1 MIKDVS
7 FRVPGGRTIAFV
19 GATGSGKS
27 TLTRLLFRFYDVHSG
42 AVRVDGQDV
51 RDVTQESLR
60 RAIGMVPQVKGC
72 CGGAGG
78 GSCERASLRSPTIS
92 SPPSPSTAVL
102 PTCHRTAPPS
112 PQDTVLFNDTILNN
126 IRYGDTT
133 ASDEAVFAAAEAACI
148 HESITT
154 RFPKVRGV
162 GGEGGGRGGG
172 REAQAACIHDSTT
185 TRFPKL
191 GCQWLSS
198 PTRSLTR
205 PHPVLITRPLPGLR
219 DH

>member
-1 MIKDVS
+1 MLWGS
-7 FRVPGGRTIAFV
+7 RGGELRTGFPA
-19 GATGSGKS
+19 
-27 TLTRLLFRFYDVHSG
+27 LTYYF
-42 AVRVDGQDV
+42 
-51 RDVTQESLR
+51 
-60 RAIGMVPQVKGC
+60 I
-72 CGGAGG
+72 
-78 GSCERASLRSPTIS
+78 SPC
-92 SPPSPSTAVL
+92 PLYYCTAHMT
-102 PTCHRTAPPS
+102 PYCPPS